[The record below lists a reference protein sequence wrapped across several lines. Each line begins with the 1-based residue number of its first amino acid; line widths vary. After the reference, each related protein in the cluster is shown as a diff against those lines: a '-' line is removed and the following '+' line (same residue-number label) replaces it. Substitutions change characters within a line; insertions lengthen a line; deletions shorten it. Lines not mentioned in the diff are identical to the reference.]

1 MNNRFIILSKEQQTD
16 ELLSNEEAIWKIDE
30 QGPETEGSAHDGELF
45 ILWLFTQ
52 TRRSDTLGRL
62 SRLIKEEI
70 LEKKH
75 FPEKPT
81 KYQIMLHLMSHNLNP
96 EGISAF
102 ASAWDEFETL
112 RLRFIKGEIDDI

>member
-1 MNNRFIILSKEQQTD
+1 MKNRFIILSKEQQTD
-16 ELLSNEEAIWKIDE
+16 ELLSDDEAIWKINE
-30 QGPETEGSAHDGELF
+30 QQPETEGATRDAELF

-96 EGISAF
+96 EGRSAF